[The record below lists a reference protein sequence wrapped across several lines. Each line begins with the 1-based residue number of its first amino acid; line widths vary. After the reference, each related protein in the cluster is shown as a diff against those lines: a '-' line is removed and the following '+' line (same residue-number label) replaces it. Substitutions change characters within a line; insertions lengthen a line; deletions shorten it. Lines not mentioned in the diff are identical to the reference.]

1 MIFTNR
7 PGLHIIFVALAA
19 LALFFTCA
27 PWVEAQDGPV
37 PAQPTGLSTAPTH
50 NSVTLTWDNPG
61 DDSITHYQVLRRDR
75 DIHDTG
81 EFVTINSNTGS
92 AATSYTDTSAQP
104 QKRYVYRVE
113 AVNAH
118 GVSNWSSFARAN
130 TPAAPAQ
137 EPTAVPTAEPTAVP
151 TAEPTVVPTQ
161 EPTVVPTA
169 EPTVVPTAEPT
180 VVPTQEPT
188 AAPTAEP
195 TVVPTAEPTAAPTQ
209 EPTAAPTA
217 EPTVVP
223 TAEPTAAPTAEPT
236 VVPTAEPTVV
246 PTAEPTVVPTQEPT
260 AVPTAE
266 PTAVPTQEPT
276 VVPTAEPTAAPTAE
290 PTVVPT
296 AEPTVVPTQE
306 PTAVPTA
313 EPTAV
318 PTAEPTAVP
327 TAEPTA
333 APTQEPTPETE
344 PALTLESLAPSGL
357 TAKAAVGGVTLSWTA
372 PAEGAASVT
381 GYEIL
386 RGPSDDALDTLVA
399 DTQSTATT
407 YTDETATDQGESYL
421 YQVKALRD
429 GEKSQGSNVAWVFV
443 PTLVTVIEPV
453 PTPQPTAITSA
464 LAMHVVDIC
473 GRTQMIQDAIM
484 AAIPATDCAMVTA
497 SELTSVT
504 RLDFDGNNPF
514 NRVTS
519 LQTGDL
525 DGLSG
530 LLYLNFGDG
539 FWEGAGVPGF
549 SSIPMGL
556 FDDLTS
562 LETLDIADNNQ
573 VSSLPDGVFD
583 QLTKLIDLDIS
594 GSSVSSLPD
603 GVFDQLTNLEK
614 LRIDRSYR
622 LFDTAGDLDVDI
634 FENLTNLTH
643 LWLERN
649 HNYFSSSLPPMILP
663 AGLFDGLTNLEAL
676 NLNDSF
682 ILELPAGIF
691 DDLTNLET
699 LVLQST
705 RLPDI
710 PCGITDSLK
719 NLKYLYLAV
728 GGNDIENF
736 RACVFRPLEK
746 LEVLTT
752 GFGSSFQE
760 RPRTRQLLTLLPNL
774 TTFNQQPFD
783 HSVLNATPTDL
794 SIVAFV
800 HTDVVSESA
809 VYGNNLTW
817 VDQRCDGLGDPG
829 DYFQYVW
836 RIEYYGQV
844 IEHEATVYER
854 DGRCHYAHTDY
865 YDPPRW
871 AHLFQPGVT
880 QFYEVTKRLIRK
892 TDSDP
897 PFTTVAESET
907 ATFTGCAASPYDLT
921 SCWRGDARLNLNA
934 TGLSASRKSNGQVT
948 ISWNS
953 ITNHGLP
960 IPGDHANDYAEDG
973 YVVRISGGERTSNWA
988 LIQLTTVFERAGYN
1002 YTVIHPTA
1010 NDATDKDEAFTYT
1023 LKLLGGPTD
1032 DGSLTF
1038 LPNATT
1044 FLKIECPAIGSLASV
1059 TCYRVTH

>member
-1 MIFTNR
+1 M
-7 PGLHIIFVALAA
+7 
-19 LALFFTCA
+19 
-27 PWVEAQDGPV
+27 
-37 PAQPTGLSTAPTH
+37 
-50 NSVTLTWDNPG
+50 
-61 DDSITHYQVLRRDR
+61 
-75 DIHDTG
+75 
-81 EFVTINSNTGS
+81 
-92 AATSYTDTSAQP
+92 
-104 QKRYVYRVE
+104 
-113 AVNAH
+113 
-118 GVSNWSSFARAN
+118 
-130 TPAAPAQ
+130 
-137 EPTAVPTAEPTAVP
+137 
-151 TAEPTVVPTQ
+151 
-161 EPTVVPTA
+161 
-169 EPTVVPTAEPT
+169 
-180 VVPTQEPT
+180 
-188 AAPTAEP
+188 
-195 TVVPTAEPTAAPTQ
+195 
-209 EPTAAPTA
+209 
-217 EPTVVP
+217 
-223 TAEPTAAPTAEPT
+223 
-236 VVPTAEPTVV
+236 
-246 PTAEPTVVPTQEPT
+246 
-260 AVPTAE
+260 
-266 PTAVPTQEPT
+266 
-276 VVPTAEPTAAPTAE
+276 
-290 PTVVPT
+290 
-296 AEPTVVPTQE
+296 
-306 PTAVPTA
+306 
-313 EPTAV
+313 
-318 PTAEPTAVP
+318 
-327 TAEPTA
+327 
-333 APTQEPTPETE
+333 
-344 PALTLESLAPSGL
+344 
-357 TAKAAVGGVTLSWTA
+357 
-372 PAEGAASVT
+372 T

-497 SELTSVT
+497 SELASVT

-519 LQTGDL
+519 LQAGDL

-539 FWEGAGVPGF
+539 FWEGNGVPGF

-603 GVFDQLTNLEK
+603 GVFDQLTNLKK

-622 LFDTAGDLDVDI
+622 LFDTAGEPDVDI
-634 FENLTNLTH
+634 FDKLTSLTH

-649 HNYFSSSLPPMILP
+649 ANTPSRMILR
-663 AGLFDGLTNLEAL
+663 AGLFDGLTNLEVL
-676 NLNDSF
+676 NFDDSW

-691 DDLTNLET
+691 DDLTNLKT
-699 LVLQST
+699 LVLQSN
-705 RLPDI
+705 LPDI
-710 PCGITDSLK
+710 PCGITAKLT
-719 NLKYLYLAV
+719 NLENLYLAF
-728 GGNDIENF
+728 NDDIENF
-736 RACVFRPLEK
+736 RACVFSPLINLK
-746 LEVLTT
+746 WLST
-752 GFGSSFQE
+752 GYPESYRSFQE
-760 RPRTRQLLTLLPNL
+760 RPLTRQLLTLLPNL

-836 RIEYYGQV
+836 RIEHYGQV

-892 TDSDP
+892 TYSDP
-897 PFTTVAESET
+897 PFTAVAESET

-960 IPGDHANDYAEDG
+960 IPGDHATDYAEDG
-973 YVVRISGGERTSNWA
+973 YAVRISGGKRTSNWA

-1010 NDATDKDEAFTYT
+1010 NDATDKDEAFMYT
-1023 LKLLGGPTD
+1023 LKLSGGPTPES
-1032 DGSLTF
+1032 GLTF
-1038 LPNATT
+1038 LPNAAT

-1059 TCYRVTH
+1059 TCYQVTH

>member
-75 DIHDTG
+75 AVHDTG

-137 EPTAVPTAEPTAVP
+137 EPTAVPTAEPT
-151 TAEPTVVPTQ
+151 
-161 EPTVVPTA
+161 
-169 EPTVVPTAEPT
+169 
-180 VVPTQEPT
+180 
-188 AAPTAEP
+188 
-195 TVVPTAEPTAAPTQ
+195 VVPTAEPTAAPTQ
-209 EPTAAPTA
+209 EPTA
-217 EPTVVP
+217 VP
-223 TAEPTAAPTAEPT
+223 TAEPTAA
-236 VVPTAEPTVV
+236 
-246 PTAEPTVVPTQEPT
+246 PTQEPT

-266 PTAVPTQEPT
+266 PTAVPTAEPT

-313 EPTAV
+313 EPTAAPTAEPTAVPTQEPTAV
-318 PTAEPTAVP
+318 PTAEPTAAPTAEPTAAPTQEPTVVPTAEPTVVPTAEPTVVPTPEPTAVP

-429 GEKSQGSNVAWVFV
+429 REKSQGSNVAWVFV

-484 AAIPATDCAMVTA
+484 AAIPATDCAMVTESQLA
-497 SELTSVT
+497 SVT
-504 RLDFDGNNPF
+504 RLDFDGNNPGS
-514 NRVTS
+514 RVTS
-519 LQTGDL
+519 LQASDL

-539 FWEGAGVPGF
+539 FLEGNWVAGF

-562 LETLDIADNNQ
+562 LETLDISYNKNM
-573 VSSLPDGVFD
+573 SSLPDGVFD
-583 QLTKLIDLDIS
+583 QLTNLIDLDIS

-603 GVFDQLTNLEK
+603 GVFDQLTNLKK
-614 LRIDRSYR
+614 LRIDSSYR
-622 LFDTAGDLDVDI
+622 LFDTADEPDVDI
-634 FENLTNLTH
+634 FDKLTSLTH

-649 HNYFSSSLPPMILP
+649 ANTPARMILR
-663 AGLFDGLTNLEAL
+663 AGLFDGLTNLEHL
-676 NLNDSF
+676 DFDNSW

-691 DDLTNLET
+691 DDLTNLKT
-699 LVLQST
+699 LVLHST
-705 RLPDI
+705 KLPDI
-710 PCGITDSLK
+710 PCGITAKLT
-719 NLKYLYLAV
+719 NLENLYLV
-728 GGNDIENF
+728 GNNDIENF
-736 RACVFRPLEK
+736 RACVFSPLIN
-746 LEVLTT
+746 LEWLLT
-752 GFGSSFQE
+752 GSGSSFQE

-774 TTFNQQPFD
+774 TRFNLQPFD

-836 RIEYYGQV
+836 RIEHYGQV

-1059 TCYRVTH
+1059 TCYQVTH